1 MRIVVAS
8 TPLPADLE
16 ARSRYRAFLFEMS
29 DLTIDGKMP
38 LLRLSDSN
46 CLESCQEHLEVI
58 SCVHAGSRIVSTSS
72 PWIDLGCSLV
82 GYRILSGHFP

>member
-29 DLTIDGKMP
+29 DLIIDGKMP
-38 LLRLSDSN
+38 LL
-46 CLESCQEHLEVI
+46 
-58 SCVHAGSRIVSTSS
+58 GFRIAVVLN
-72 PWIDLGCSLV
+72 PVKNI
-82 GYRILSGHFP
+82 